1 MTALEIKNNLHRMV
15 VETDDL
21 EVLEQIALL
30 FSALR
35 NEKGEE
41 AGISE
46 SEKAQIRKGLEDLK
60 NGRIKSNEDVR
71 GKVRAILNQ
80 L

>member
-1 MTALEIKNNLHRMV
+1 MV

-21 EVLEQIALL
+21 EVLEQIAFL

-35 NEKGEE
+35 NEKGDV

-60 NGRIKSNEDVR
+60 NGRIKSDEDVR